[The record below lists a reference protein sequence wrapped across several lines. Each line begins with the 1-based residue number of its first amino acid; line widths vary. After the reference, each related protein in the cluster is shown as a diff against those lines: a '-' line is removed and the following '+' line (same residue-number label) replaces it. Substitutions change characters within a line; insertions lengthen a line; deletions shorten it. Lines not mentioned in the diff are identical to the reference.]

1 MIPLVILSPY
11 LRPVPWLCVRD
22 AEVGEHQHEG
32 QQELQ
37 PELRQ
42 PARPGHGVD
51 VECNILQAPALTPPG
66 GCVLQVPVLRA
77 AVQPEHHRAARDR
90 AAALRHH
97 VRRRPQRG
105 HALSSQSQVS
115 IQWCST
121 NERRVLAAADLDGGG
136 GHGDRGVDVRPGH
149 GEEDGG
155 EGGDGEPRH
164 QPAVRLTGHLRAT
177 ANQHPVLRS
186 VCCGSTNERRVSPGR
201 CPRWWRP
208 SG

>member
-1 MIPLVILSPY
+1 M
-11 LRPVPWLCVRD
+11 
-22 AEVGEHQHEG
+22 
-32 QQELQ
+32 
-37 PELRQ
+37 
-42 PARPGHGVD
+42 
-51 VECNILQAPALTPPG
+51 
-66 GCVLQVPVLRA
+66 LRA

-149 GEEDGG
+149 REEDGG

-164 QPAVRLTGHLRAT
+164 QAAVRLAGHLRAA
-177 ANQHPVLRS
+177 ANQRPVLRCVAPPMRGEYHLAAVRAGGGHQADQQRVEEGGDTLRGQRAPEREGPATTNQVS
-186 VCCGSTNERRVSPGR
+186 VFRA
-201 CPRWWRP
+201 
-208 SG
+208 